1 MEGTEMAGSEM
12 AQEVELD
19 DEFSRLWQRHLTAL
33 RDDFSATSVQ
43 ALPSL
48 PSESRSFDED
58 AAPDRGLAH
67 PWDEKIE
74 SVVDVLD
81 ELTLSVSPPCS
92 QSRKMANRRQT
103 KPHYDGYLQPGN
115 SLVHG

>member
-1 MEGTEMAGSEM
+1 MTESEM
-12 AQEVELD
+12 AQEAEVD

-48 PSESRSFDED
+48 PSESRSLDGK
-58 AAPDRGLAH
+58 AAPNQDLAH
-67 PWDEKIE
+67 PWDAKIE

-81 ELTLSVSPPCS
+81 ELTLSVSP
-92 QSRKMANRRQT
+92 
-103 KPHYDGYLQPGN
+103 L
-115 SLVHG
+115 

>member
-1 MEGTEMAGSEM
+1 MAECEM
-12 AQEVELD
+12 AQEVEVD

-48 PSESRSFDED
+48 PSEPRSFDAEPP
-58 AAPDRGLAH
+58 PDKALAH

-74 SVVDVLD
+74 SVADALD
-81 ELTLSVSPPCS
+81 ELTLSVSPPYR
-92 QSRKMANRRQT
+92 QSEE
-103 KPHYDGYLQPGN
+103 
-115 SLVHG
+115 